1 MMKSIEN
8 DQKSSSKW
16 SKPKK
21 MEKLEKFWEDHTRK
35 EKNKKSRLRAF
46 ARTQVKN
53 YSIDLA
59 LIIKWE
65 KTEFWSY
72 EIAEITIK

>member
-1 MMKSIEN
+1 MMKSIDVKFKMIKAKKNGEIGEILR
-8 DQKSSSKW
+8 
-16 SKPKK
+16 KPHKK
-21 MEKLEKFWEDHTRK
+21 R
-35 EKNKKSRLRAF
+35 KNKKSRLRAF